1 MELSALSHGLYARA
15 DEHKVVWRVFE
26 FWDIHGFVDVVVV
39 PAADILEVGY
49 SVWNFLFGLHIVDD
63 LHDVLRMTAQR

>member
-15 DEHKVVWRVFE
+15 DGHKVVWLVFE

-39 PAADILEVGY
+39 PADDILEVGY
-49 SVWNFLFGLHIVDD
+49 SVWNFLLGLHIVDD